1 MITKP
6 SRGGYCTAIPTAEDP
21 DVFLWSATEQD
32 AEYMA
37 AKAHL
42 PLAVQQEEQRARM
55 EREFA
60 EQQWAE
66 YLKIRAQA

>member
-21 DVFLWSATEQD
+21 DVFLWAATEHD

-37 AKAHL
+37 GKAYL
-42 PLAVQQEEQRARM
+42 PLAVLHEQERARL

-60 EQQWAE
+60 EQQAAE
-66 YLKIRAQA
+66 FLKIQAKA